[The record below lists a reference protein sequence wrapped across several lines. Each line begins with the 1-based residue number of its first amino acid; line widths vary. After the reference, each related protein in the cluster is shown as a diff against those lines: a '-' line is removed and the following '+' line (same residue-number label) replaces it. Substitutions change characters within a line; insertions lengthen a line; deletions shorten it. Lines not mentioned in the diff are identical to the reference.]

1 MKKVMRILL
10 FIFSFLIFLIFLMLM
25 IFIWQKKVGKV
36 PYLFSYT
43 SFIAT
48 GNSMNPTI
56 NSGDLIIVKKT
67 NHYELND
74 IIAFQNDENMIITHR
89 IHEISNE
96 LYITKGDNNHFID
109 GYQVKQNDVYGKVVG
124 KINNIGYLLVFIRH
138 KFWLIIFLLIS
149 LSILILITTRRKNV
163 R

>member
-1 MKKVMRILL
+1 MKKVIRILL
-10 FIFSFLIFLIFLMLM
+10 FIFSLLISFIFLMLI
-25 IFIWQKKVGKV
+25 IFVWQKKVGKV

-48 GNSMNPTI
+48 GNSMHPNI
-56 NSGDLIIVKKT
+56 NAGDLIIIKKT
-67 NHYELND
+67 NRYELND
-74 IIAFQNDENMIITHR
+74 IIAFQNDENMIVTHR
-89 IHEISNE
+89 IHEINNE

-109 GYQVKQNDVYGKVVG
+109 GYQVKQNDIYGKVVG
-124 KINNIGYLLVFIRH
+124 KINNIGSLMVFIHH

-149 LSILILITTRRKNV
+149 LPTLIFITTRRKNV